1 MIVTIHLSF
10 SCDLLFAMPCSPAPK
25 KGWLAH
31 YSELVAAW
39 RRNSGVHEDSEDA
52 MHDAVVRL
60 LENGAATVDNPRAYL
75 KRSTAN
81 GVIDR
86 YRRHASLP
94 MTPLHE
100 LEDKD
105 HPQVGG
111 PEAEVFSQ
119 QMVSDLKRALNDLP
133 LACQQVYVRNRIEG
147 WTHAEISRAMGISR
161 STVEKNMTRALRHL
175 NKQLQKY
182 AS

>member
-1 MIVTIHLSF
+1 MSR
-10 SCDLLFAMPCSPAPK
+10 SPAPK
-25 KGWLAH
+25 KGWLTH

-39 RRNSGVHEDSEDA
+39 RRNTVVHEDREDA

-75 KRSTAN
+75 KRSTTN

-86 YRRHASLP
+86 YRRQAVLP

-100 LEDKD
+100 LEEHD

-111 PEAEVFSQ
+111 PETEAFSQ
-119 QMVSDLKRALNDLP
+119 QMVSDLKSALSDLP
-133 LACQQVYVRNRIEG
+133 LVCQQVYVRNRIEG
-147 WTHAEISRAMGISR
+147 WTHAEIARAMGISR